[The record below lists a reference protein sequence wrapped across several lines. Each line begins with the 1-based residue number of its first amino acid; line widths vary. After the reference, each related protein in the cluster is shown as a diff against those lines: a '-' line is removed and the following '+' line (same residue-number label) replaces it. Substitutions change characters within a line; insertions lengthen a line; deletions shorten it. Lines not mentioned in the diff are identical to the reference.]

1 MLQAGRFS
9 FNVPFQSRRLRLTT
23 WGRKPL
29 AECPS
34 VPPSWPSGWVIRTWS
49 KKRPFSWAGDVL
61 KLTHTWAISHIGCFR
76 HSFCPGDCH
85 WFPGSR
91 HLSLFSM
98 LPPSRKKK
106 KRIIYFLVLEAE
118 TWGHRTVTCR
128 HCRKK
133 KSQDWKILSLCACWA
148 GPSAELILFGSVLS
162 LIYLKNGKQS
172 CIYLTL
178 REVWISTLWNETV
191 HKVWHW
197 GVIPGHP
204 NSTIW
209 SFDHLTA
216 LCETHAWSSRSGL
229 QVISEKLVFEKL
241 VFSVLSMRWKLFK
254 QERV

>member
-1 MLQAGRFS
+1 MGTEAFGWVSVCSSILALWLGYQNVIQETTFLLGGWCAEADTYLSNFTYRVFS
-9 FNVPFQSRRLRLTT
+9 TFLLPRWLSLIPRLTSSQFIFY
-23 WGRKPL
+23 
-29 AECPS
+29 AS
-34 VPPSWPSGWVIRTWS
+34 
-49 KKRPFSWAGDVL
+49 
-61 KLTHTWAISHIGCFR
+61 
-76 HSFCPGDCH
+76 SFQ
-85 WFPGSR
+85 
-91 HLSLFSM
+91 
-98 LPPSRKKK
+98 KKK

-118 TWGHRTVTCR
+118 TWGHRTVTRR

-216 LCETHAWSSRSGL
+216 LCETHAWSSRSEL